1 MNGFGFLV
9 FMFVIVAGY
18 YVIPRIMQLDVVLAD
33 MENLDDEQ
41 LAVINEYP
49 DVLVRMAK

>member
-1 MNGFGFLV
+1 MNGLHLLV
-9 FMFVIVAGY
+9 LAFVIVGGF

>member
-1 MNGFGFLV
+1 MNGLHLLV
-9 FMFVIVAGY
+9 LAFVFVASA
-18 YVIPRIMQLDVVLAD
+18 YVIPRVMALDVVLRD

-49 DVLVRMAK
+49 DVLVRVAK